1 MKFRTLNLQLFGEG
15 GDGAEGTAAS
25 DSAKANIGAIED
37 AGKPARKGK
46 GNPLQDVVYGKQE
59 EKEMIAVSEK
69 DEDSKPSKIPFD
81 ELIRGEYKNEFE
93 KKTQSI
99 INKRFRE
106 TKTMEEALKSH
117 NTILNMLADKYGVD
131 ANDIDSLTRALEGDN
146 GFYEQEALEKGLT
159 VEQLKEIKNL
169 ERENREFR
177 LQHEQQRMR
186 EESERIYADWT
197 RQAEELKATYGL
209 ENFSLEE
216 EVNNNPDFVKL
227 LQMGISV
234 DSAYKAIHMDEM
246 IGGAMAKTASTVREK
261 MSNAIQSRQARPAEN
276 GINQTTSKV
285 FKTDVT
291 KLTRQDREE
300 IERRVMR
307 GEHIS
312 F

>member
-1 MKFRTLNLQLFGEG
+1 MTEVAKTY
-15 GDGAEGTAAS
+15 GDALYDLAAEERLS
-25 DSAKANIGAIED
+25 
-37 AGKPARKGK
+37 
-46 GNPLQDVVYGKQE
+46 E
-59 EKEMIAVSEK
+59 ELLE
-69 DEDSKPSKIPFD
+69 
-81 ELIRGEYKNEFE
+81 EL
-93 KKTQSI
+93 
-99 INKRFRE
+99 
-106 TKTMEEALKSH
+106 EALSQ
-117 NTILNMLADKYGVD
+117 A
-131 ANDIDSLTRALEGDN
+131 LTE
-146 GFYEQEALEKGLT
+146 
-159 VEQLKEIKNL
+159 
-169 ERENREFR
+169 
-177 LQHEQQRMR
+177 
-186 EESERIYADWT
+186 
-197 RQAEELKATYGL
+197 
-209 ENFSLEE
+209 
-216 EVNNNPDFVKL
+216 NPDFVKL